1 MLYIY
6 LSSLFQIG
14 IHVID
19 ADGYRANVGII
30 LSNHAGRLLW
40 ARRIGQEAWQFP
52 QGGIQACETPMEA
65 MYREL
70 REEIGLEINDI
81 KIIGRTRGWLRYRLP
96 EKLIRRGSG
105 PLCIGQK
112 QVWFLLRLMCDE
124 SHVCLDLT
132 DKPEFDSWRWV
143 TYWHPLREVVPF
155 KRRVYQRALHELAPL
170 LRNNSLPLKTAVPT
184 LALALEECDQSLV
197 IDERDQLITLET
209 EDYPSFQDR
218 RQQHIAPVSDASTAL
233 EGCGQSITIEKLG
246 QYNTKS

>member
-1 MLYIY
+1 MA
-6 LSSLFQIG
+6 QM
-14 IHVID
+14 ID
-19 ADGYRANVGII
+19 TDGYRANVGII

-52 QGGIQACETPMEA
+52 QGGIQKSETPMEA
-65 MYREL
+65 MHREL
-70 REEIGLEINDI
+70 HEEVGLKFSDI

-105 PLCIGQK
+105 PVCIGQK
-112 QVWFLLRLMCDE
+112 QVWFLLRLMSDE

-170 LRNNSLPLKTAVPT
+170 LRDNSSRVKPPPP
-184 LALALEECDQSLV
+184 ALTRILESEECDQPVV
-197 IDERDQLITLET
+197 IDERDQFATLGAGTYTVPGERRQHHDVHGKSVGATRDEYGQLITFSK
-209 EDYPSFQDR
+209 PG
-218 RQQHIAPVSDASTAL
+218 QH
-233 EGCGQSITIEKLG
+233 
-246 QYNTKS
+246 NTKT

>member
-1 MLYIY
+1 M
-6 LSSLFQIG
+6 
-14 IHVID
+14 ID

-52 QGGIQACETPMEA
+52 QGGIQASETPMEA
-65 MYREL
+65 MHREL
-70 REEIGLEINDI
+70 REEVGLEIPDI

-96 EKLIRRGSG
+96 EKLIRRGSSG

-132 DKPEFDSWRWV
+132 NKPEFDSWRWV

-170 LRNNSLPLKTAVPT
+170 LQNNSQRLKTAAPE
-184 LALALEECDQSLV
+184 LALGLAREECDHPLV
-197 IDERDQLITLET
+197 IDEREQLITVET
-209 EDYPSFQDR
+209 DEYPAFEER
-218 RQQHIAPVSDASTAL
+218 RQQHVAPVKDASATCEECAQL
-233 EGCGQSITIEKLG
+233 IPFEKLG
-246 QYNTKS
+246 Q